1 MIGIA
6 IATHGAV
13 ARALTDTIIEL
24 LGQEVPG
31 LSAIQITDTMSRKEA
46 WNTLVAG
53 VEAVESGE
61 GVLVLVDMFGGT
73 PATLSMALHA
83 DHSVDVITGVNLAM
97 VLRCVLKRDGHT
109 LSTLSAD
116 VLAYGKRNITS
127 SAHWLKP
134 PPEKRQ

>member
-13 ARALTDTIIEL
+13 ASALLDTVIEL

-31 LSAIQITDTMSRKEA
+31 LSAIQITDTMSRNEA

-73 PATLSMALHA
+73 PATLS
-83 DHSVDVITGVNLAM
+83 VDVITGVNLAM
-97 VLRCVLKRDGHT
+97 VLRCVLKRDGHS

>member
-13 ARALTDTIIEL
+13 ARALVDTVIEL

-31 LSAIQITDTMSRKEA
+31 LSGIQITDRMSRNEA

-53 VEAVESGE
+53 VEAVERGE

-83 DHSVDVITGVNLAM
+83 EHNVDVITGVNLAM
-97 VLRCVLKRDGHT
+97 VLRGVLKRDEHA
-109 LSTLSAD
+109 LFSLSAD
-116 VLAYGKRNITS
+116 
-127 SAHWLKP
+127 AHWLKP